1 MEHEA
6 REGEVNVDSF
16 QQIGADLNSARLERG
31 IQINELSQLLRI
43 SKTYL
48 KDIEAGD
55 FEALPGP
62 TYVAGYLRSFA
73 REVGLDAVVLQQRYR
88 ALLVQGE
95 DRPAYSFPVDH
106 QRPQRSGAM
115 MASFIVIFA
124 VAGYGGW
131 YALGKPDILTA
142 LTGESQTE
150 TATLPQVES
159 TMTEPDDMSNP
170 EGGPVD
176 LAAPI
181 TTEMAATET
190 GATGTGATQTG
201 ATETIATETQ
211 TAATETV
218 ETPGLEVVVPPVS
231 NAVPDNAVPD
241 NAVPD
246 NAVPDTVAPETG
258 LAARPAIDAD
268 NPATPPVGASGD
280 AAPAAL
286 VASAPSVP
294 AAETV
299 SSVAANPTDLAA
311 AGSAVDG
318 STASTIVAPAGAAP
332 DMVGSEVAGPA
343 IAGPAVAGPGIA
355 DSDDNMVTATA
366 GSAEMPDAMNGQI
379 AAGNGQIGSG
389 QISTGVAYARQR
401 VPDMEVTLRA
411 TGASWVE
418 IIRNDGE
425 EVMAKLMRAGD
436 TYLVDSRDRLYL
448 STGNAGGLEL
458 VFDDG
463 TVRAVGDSGEI
474 LRDLLLDAAKLR
486 NQF

>member
-73 REVGLDAVVLQQRYR
+73 REVGLDAAVLQQRYR
-88 ALLVQGE
+88 ALLGQGE

-181 TTEMAATET
+181 TTEMPATET
-190 GATGTGATQTG
+190 A
-201 ATETIATETQ
+201 ATETIATQTAATQ

-231 NAVPDNAVPD
+231 NAVPDTVAS
-241 NAVPD
+241 
-246 NAVPDTVAPETG
+246 DTVAPETG
-258 LAARPAIDAD
+258 LAAGPAINAD

-318 STASTIVAPAGAAP
+318 STAGTIVAPAGATP
-332 DMVGSEVAGPA
+332 DMAGSEVAGPV
-343 IAGPAVAGPGIA
+343 IAGPGIA

-425 EVMAKLMRAGD
+425 EVMAKLMRAGE
-436 TYLVDSRDRLYL
+436 TYMVDSRDRLYL